1 MMLRKSTNS
10 PTDHDP
16 ELEGFVEEESVD
28 LRHYWYVV
36 TKYKWGIF
44 GLVVAAALFTTV
56 LAFSMQP
63 IYRSTATLLIGGNE
77 SLMGNSEAQDDSRL
91 AREKFLGTQFELLR
105 SRQIA
110 EAAVAKLEQ
119 DQNTWLKLSKQHES
133 GGSSW
138 WDWMP
143 RSWFLNPSAHYAPVA
158 EADPNSELL
167 RWIWD
172 NLSIEPVRD
181 TAMVKVSFESPDPS
195 LAALMANAVAQA
207 YIETNLADRRTSSQ
221 DASDWLKG
229 QLAQAQE
236 AMAESIDT
244 LQRYREQTGL
254 INVEGMQSVFTE
266 QLKTVSAELA
276 HAANVRTEAENL
288 YQRAQR
294 LQATGQMEAL
304 PVIFENPWVQRLRA
318 QEEELEREI
327 RLNSERFQ
335 GSYPGLDA
343 AQQRLMAVREQID
356 LAFTHILDGIKTEYE
371 VARDNEAYLQSTLTG
386 LQEKVQEQNR
396 KELQVAALER
406 VVESNRQG
414 YDAFLSRLMDTSTRA
429 ADTVSLIARVVD
441 RATPESVPF
450 KPHKKRMLMVAM
462 LLALMAGVG
471 LAFLLDRL
479 DNTVKSREDLEDRL
493 GLPVL
498 GEVTRLRQSQQDN
511 TSLTPVTIFLNAPTS
526 LFSENIRTIRTGVA
540 LSGLDQSDRVIVVT
554 STVTGEGKS
563 TVSMNLALALAQ
575 LGNVLLIDA
584 DLRRPSLAKS
594 CGMEGDTAGLTDF
607 VAGTAKI
614 LQCVHRLP
622 GDVHLLPA
630 GSTLPP
636 DPLAVLSAERFA
648 ELIEKS
654 AAAYDSVVID
664 SPPVELV
671 SDARVLAA
679 QATGIVYVM
688 KADDT
693 PYQLARQ
700 GIKNLSKTGTPIIGA
715 VLNQVDPKK
724 TASYGKYGKYGAY
737 YSRYGY
743 SAAAS

>member
-1 MMLRKSTNS
+1 MILRKSTDL
-10 PTDHDP
+10 PIDHDP
-16 ELEGFVEEESVD
+16 EQEGFVEEEATD

-56 LAFSMQP
+56 LAFSMEP
-63 IYRSTATLLIGGNE
+63 IYRSTATLVIGGNNP
-77 SLMGNSEAQDDSRL
+77 LMGASEAQDEGRL
-91 AREKFLGTQFELLR
+91 TRETFFGTQFELLK
-105 SRQIA
+105 SREIV
-110 EAAVAKLEQ
+110 EAALAKLEQ
-119 DQNTWLKLSKQHES
+119 DQKTWFELSKRQATEDS
-133 GGSSW
+133 GW
-138 WDWMP
+138 RDWIP
-143 RSWFLNPSAHYAPVA
+143 RLALLSPDGRYAPVA
-158 EADPNSELL
+158 DADPNSELL

-181 TAMVKVSFESPDPS
+181 TAMVKVSFESNNPR
-195 LAALMANAVAQA
+195 LAALVANAVAEA
-207 YIETNLADRRTSSQ
+207 YIETSLADRRRSSQ
-221 DASDWLKG
+221 EASDWLKG
-229 QLAQAQE
+229 QLAQAQQ
-236 AMAESIDT
+236 AVSESIDT

-254 INVEGMQSVFTE
+254 VNVEGMQSVFTE

-276 HAANVRTEAENL
+276 TAANVRTEAENL
-288 YQRAQR
+288 YRRAKR
-294 LQATGQMEAL
+294 LQAAGQMEAL
-304 PVIFENPWVQRLRA
+304 PVIFENPWVQRLRE

-327 RLNSERFQ
+327 RLDSERFE
-335 GSYPGLDA
+335 GSYPGFDA
-343 AQQRLMAVREQID
+343 AQQRLTTVREQID
-356 LAFTHILDGIKTEYE
+356 LALTHILDGLRTEYE
-371 VARDNEAYLQSTLTG
+371 VARDNEAHLQATLVE
-386 LQEKVQEQNR
+386 LQEKVQDQNG

-406 VVESNRQG
+406 AVESNRQG
-414 YDAFLSRLMDTSTRA
+414 YDAFLSRLMDTSTEA

-441 RATPESVPF
+441 QAKPEAVPF
-450 KPHKKRMLMVAM
+450 KPRKTRMLAVAVI
-462 LLALMAGVG
+462 LALMAGVG

-498 GEVTRLRQSQQDN
+498 GEVTRLKKGEQDG
-511 TSLTPVTIFLNAPTS
+511 TPPAPVMAFLTAPKS

-554 STVTGEGKS
+554 STVSGEGKT
-563 TVSMNLALALAQ
+563 TVSMNLALSLAQ

-584 DLRRPSLAKS
+584 DLRRPSLATS
-594 CGMEGDTAGLTDF
+594 CGLDRDTTGLTDF
-607 VAGTAKI
+607 VAGAAKI
-614 LQCVHRLP
+614 LQCVQRLP
-622 GDVHLLPA
+622 GDVHLLPSGTA
-630 GSTLPP
+630 LPP
-636 DPLAVLSAERFA
+636 DPLAVLSAGRFA
-648 ELIEKS
+648 ELLQKS
-654 AAAYDSVVID
+654 AAAYDSVIID

-700 GIKNLSKTGTPIIGA
+700 GIRNLAKTGTPIIGA
-715 VLNQVDPKK
+715 VLNQIDPKK
-724 TASYGKYGKYGAY
+724 SGGYGKYGKYGEY